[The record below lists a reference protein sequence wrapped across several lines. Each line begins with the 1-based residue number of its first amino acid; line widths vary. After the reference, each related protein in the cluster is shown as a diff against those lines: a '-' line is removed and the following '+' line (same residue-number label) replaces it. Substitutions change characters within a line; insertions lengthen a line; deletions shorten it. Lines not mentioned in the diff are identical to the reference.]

1 MVSLVNSKR
10 LSNFATHN
18 DRSYLV
24 DKSSHNNN
32 KIG

>member
-18 DRSYLV
+18 DRFYPV
-24 DKSSHNNN
+24 EKSSHNNN

>member
-10 LSNFATHN
+10 LSNFATRN
-18 DRSYLV
+18 DRSYPV
-24 DKSSHNNN
+24 EKSSYNNN